1 MIIDSLERARRALTR
16 MPPSY
21 PLNDA
26 VVSDVAGAIRD
37 TVRAG
42 LLEAVALVN
51 GRTYEGVPLDE
62 AAQRRIEAQQIA
74 KQLEK
79 LAREFK

>member
-1 MIIDSLERARRALTR
+1 MIVDSVERARRALTR
-16 MPPSY
+16 VPASY

-26 VVSDVAGAIRD
+26 VVTDVAVAIRD
-37 TVRAG
+37 TVRAA
-42 LLEAVALVN
+42 LLEAVAAVN
-51 GRTYEGVPLDE
+51 SRTYEGVALGE
-62 AAQRRIEAQQIA
+62 ATERRTEAQAIA